1 MPEVVPT
8 TAATKN
14 KLMSPAELSYRRTE
28 AQAPVEEF
36 GDRVRAFLLHGRDSR
51 INGPV
56 AVEVVEELPIDADL
70 RQDAIIALE
79 TLGRLR
85 DIVLEDTQLRGEDT
99 PEQRART
106 ARSQPNLDPR
116 HGAGR
121 RGTIRGRSVSDSY
134 IRRMADADL
143 PDADALGGESFDDY
157 MHRMANSEGDAS
169 DQDVTDSAH
178 TELPEYDDGPDHSP
192 ASVFRREVRALCEG
206 VCTECGE
213 RAARL
218 IEAGVTTE
226 KLIGEMTAFIR
237 QKAARLKPAGGEL
250 QQ

>member
-1 MPEVVPT
+1 MPEEMSA
-8 TAATKN
+8 TATMNK
-14 KLMSPAELSYRRTE
+14 KLMSPAELSYRRAE

-36 GDRVRAFLLHGRDSR
+36 GDRIRAFLLHARDSR
-51 INGPV
+51 INGPA

-85 DIVLEDTQLRGEDT
+85 DVLSADVALRGETT
-99 PEQRART
+99 PEQQRRA
-106 ARSQPNLDPR
+106 ARAQPDLDPR

-121 RGTIRGRSVSDSY
+121 RGTIRGRPVSDSY
-134 IRRMADADL
+134 IRRMANADL
-143 PDADALGGESFDDY
+143 PDADALGGESFDEY
-157 MHRMANSEGDAS
+157 MHRMANLGGDAS

-178 TELPEYDDGPDHSP
+178 TELPEYDDGPDESL
-192 ASVFRREVRALCEG
+192 AEGFRREVRTLCEG
-206 VCTECGE
+206 VCVDCGN

-226 KLIGEMTAFIR
+226 KLLADMTVFIR
-237 QKAARLKPAGGEL
+237 QKAARLKPGGGEM
-250 QQ
+250 QR